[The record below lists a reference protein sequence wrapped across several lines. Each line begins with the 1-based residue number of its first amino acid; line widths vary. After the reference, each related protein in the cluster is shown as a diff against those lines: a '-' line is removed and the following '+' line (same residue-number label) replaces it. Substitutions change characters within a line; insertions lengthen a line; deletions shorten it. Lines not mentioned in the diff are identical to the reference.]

1 MFLPL
6 EGRQLSPTRGETPIP
21 AGHLFK
27 SPLPP
32 RNIAVMPLKIPKP
45 IQTARLT
52 VRPVD
57 KSDLAAL
64 MKVNGDDSVT
74 KYLPYSTWRT
84 IADARA
90 WLKRMRRH
98 EKNGA
103 TVQFAVIDKASG
115 DAVGT
120 GLVFAFEE
128 SSRQAELGFAL
139 ARKYWGAGYMTE
151 GMAALIDSAFRTM
164 GVRRFIAHA
173 DADNAASC
181 ALLARLGFTHE
192 GTLRDRWLD
201 GTRPRTAQVY
211 GLLKR
216 EWPAKK
222 PSGKKPRKR
231 RSHGRSSPRSRRGA

>member
-1 MFLPL
+1 
-6 EGRQLSPTRGETPIP
+6 
-21 AGHLFK
+21 
-27 SPLPP
+27 
-32 RNIAVMPLKIPKP
+32 MPLKIPKP

-57 KSDLAAL
+57 KSDLVAL